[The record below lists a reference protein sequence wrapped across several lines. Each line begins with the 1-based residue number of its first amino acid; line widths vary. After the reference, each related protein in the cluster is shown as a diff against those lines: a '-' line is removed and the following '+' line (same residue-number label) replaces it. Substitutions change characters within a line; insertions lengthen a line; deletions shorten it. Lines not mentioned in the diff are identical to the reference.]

1 MTLRHPVAVAILAVL
16 AAAVF
21 GILLRPLTPIDET
34 RYLSVAWE
42 MHQTGNWLVPSK
54 NFAPYSDKPPLLFWA
69 VNLVWLFTG
78 VSEFTGRLVVPVFA
92 ALAIWL
98 SARLAG
104 RLWPDEAGIGGRAA
118 LALAGLLVFDLSAGL
133 TMFDVPLAVA
143 TLTGLLC
150 LVDARD
156 RPASLWPWAG
166 FGAALA
172 MGVLAK
178 GPVILF
184 HLLPAAILLP
194 WWGGAPLRWS
204 HLLPRLC
211 LGLLV
216 ALALVALWL
225 VPAVMGG
232 GPAYRDAVLWHQSA
246 GRLSESFAHARPMW
260 FYLALLPVVGFPLIL
275 SPALWRA
282 ARATRWLA
290 EPGLRLCLIWLGAAL
305 VLFSLTSGKQLHYL
319 VPELAAAA
327 LIAARL
333 SRGLSGFSLLPAG
346 LVLGLLALGA
356 ILAGAG
362 LVPLGKAGEMLEPRS
377 ALIAWALLVLAICWL
392 AVREG
397 GFAGAMLISLGG
409 LCATNLLIGITE
421 VGPNFSTHP
430 IAEALAPYDKQGI
443 AYTGAAYHAEFNL
456 PARLTRPVATPAD
469 AGALADWSRSHPQG
483 VILAGQ
489 GPDAPSWSPFKTFR
503 FRARDYGLWSVADAP

>member
-1 MTLRHPVAVAILAVL
+1 MTLRRPVAVAILAVL
-16 AAAVF
+16 ATAVF

-42 MHQTGNWLVPSK
+42 MYQTGNWLVPSK

-69 VNLVWLFTG
+69 VNLVWLVTG
-78 VSEFTGRLVVPVFA
+78 VSEFAGRLVVPAFA

-98 SARLAG
+98 CARLAD

-118 LALAGLLVFDLSAGL
+118 LALASLVVFDLSAGL

-143 TLTGLLC
+143 TLLGLLC
-150 LVDARD
+150 LVTARD

-172 MGVLAK
+172 LGVLAK

-184 HLLPAAILLP
+184 HLLPAAVLLP
-194 WWGGAPLRWS
+194 WWGGVPMRWRR
-204 HLLPRLC
+204 LFPRLC

-225 VPAVMGG
+225 VPAVLSG
-232 GPAYRDAVLWHQSA
+232 GPAYRDAILWYQSA
-246 GRLSESFAHARPMW
+246 GRLSESFAHARPLW
-260 FYLALLPVVGFPLIL
+260 FYVALLPAIGFPLIL

-282 ARATRWLA
+282 ARGTRWLA
-290 EPGLRLCLIWLGAAL
+290 EPGLRLCLIWAGAAL

-319 VPELAAAA
+319 VPELAALA

-333 SRGLSGFSLLPAG
+333 SRGLSGFSQLPAG

-362 LVPLGKAGEMLEPRS
+362 LVPLGEAGEMLVPRS
-377 ALIAWALLVLAICWL
+377 ALIAWALLVLAVCWL

-409 LCATNLLIGITE
+409 ISATNLLIGITE
-421 VGPNFSTHP
+421 IGPNYSTQR
-430 IAEALAPYDKQGI
+430 IAAALAPYDDRGI
-443 AYTGAAYHAEFNL
+443 AYTGAPYHAEFTL
-456 PARLTRPVATPAD
+456 PARLTQAVATPTNAR
-469 AGALADWSRSHPQG
+469 ALADWSLAHPQG
-483 VILAGQ
+483 VILARQ
-489 GPDAPSWSPFKTFR
+489 GPDAPAWPPFKTFR
-503 FRARDYGLWSVADAP
+503 FRAQDYGLWSVADAP